1 MKYINFIASL
11 FFLALLTGCGS
22 ASSEKTAAKTEDT
35 AAVVQTSIPATSDTN
50 STVTTTPVTTTPTMP
65 AVTSPTKTVTI
76 GSPQPVTISPATT
89 AGLNPEHGKPGHRC
103 DIGVGVPLNS
113 KPAATTAVAPQP
125 TISSTPP
132 TITNVKTPVINT
144 TPAKTTT
151 ATATGPNPE
160 HGKPGHRCDIGV
172 GEPLD
177 SKPAATV
184 STQPAATVST
194 PVINTTAP
202 AAGTNVAGGLNP
214 EHGKPG
220 HRCDISVGAP
230 LDSKPKQ

>member
-1 MKYINFIASL
+1 MRYISFIASL
-11 FFLALLTGCGS
+11 LFLSAVTGCGN
-22 ASSEKTAAKTEDT
+22 ASSEKTAAKTQDT
-35 AAVVQTSIPATSDTN
+35 ATAVQASIPATSDTN
-50 STVTTTPVTTTPTMP
+50 SAVTTTPVTTNPTMP
-65 AVTSPTKTVTI
+65 AVTSPTKTVTV
-76 GSPQPVTISPATT
+76 GSQQPVTVST

-103 DIGVGVPLNS
+103 DIAVGAPLNS

-125 TISSTPP
+125 VINSTQPS
-132 TITNVKTPVINT
+132 ITNVKTPVINT

-151 ATATGPNPE
+151 ATATGLNPE

-202 AAGTNVAGGLNP
+202 AAGTNVAAGLNP

>member
-1 MKYINFIASL
+1 MKYISFIASL
-11 FFLALLTGCGS
+11 FFLSAVTGCGS

-35 AAVVQTSIPATSDTN
+35 TAAVQTSIPATSDTN
-50 STVTTTPVTTTPTMP
+50 STVTTTPTMP

-76 GSPQPVTISPATT
+76 GSPQPVSISPATT

-103 DIGVGVPLNS
+103 DIAVGAPLDS
-113 KPAATTAVAPQP
+113 KPTTTTAVAPQP
-125 TISSTPP
+125 TISTTQPS
-132 TITNVKTPVINT
+132 ITNVKTPVINT

-151 ATATGPNPE
+151 TTATGPNPE

-184 STQPAATVST
+184 STQPATTVST
-194 PVINTTAP
+194 PVINTTVP
-202 AAGTNVAGGLNP
+202 AAGATVAAGLNP

-220 HRCDISVGAP
+220 HRCDIAVGAP